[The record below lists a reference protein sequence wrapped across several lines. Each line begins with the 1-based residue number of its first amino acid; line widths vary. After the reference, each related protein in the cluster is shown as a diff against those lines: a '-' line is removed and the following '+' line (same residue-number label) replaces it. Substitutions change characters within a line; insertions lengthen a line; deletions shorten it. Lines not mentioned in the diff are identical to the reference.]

1 MVFDERSDQL
11 ISQTE
16 VEGESRRNFP
26 IVLEE
31 EALLPVVD
39 VHRRPRG
46 IDVSHTGG
54 WQSHDE
60 IREWIRD
67 AAIAVVGHRTSWV
80 PTIHGEA
87 IDCGV
92 AHKVRTHFEVVP
104 ADDPSKRISEGGKVL
119 I

>member
-67 AAIAVVGHRTSWV
+67 AAIAVVGHRTFRC
-80 PTIHGEA
+80 PTIDGSA
-87 IDCGV
+87 LDCGV
-92 AHKVRTHFEVVP
+92 AHEFRPHLEDWP
-104 ADDPSKRISEGGKVL
+104 GDYPSKRISVCVVV
-119 I
+119 